1 MKILRKILWFIF
13 GFFYHIMYCLIW
25 GNLGSQYMRNHTLS
39 NKTCITVNEFDEF
52 IEGTG
57 SPISS
62 SSHGQSWIKIFV
74 AIYETWKWK
83 CMSNFLDEN
92 TSTTVYKKGLV
103 ISNENDGQPQNLS
116 IKQFISL
123 SILINLWI
131 QGYMCYISR
140 KWVIRS
146 KAINSHFQC
155 K

>member
-103 ISNENDGQPQNLS
+103 ISYENDGQSQNLS

-131 QGYMCYISR
+131 Q
-140 KWVIRS
+140 
-146 KAINSHFQC
+146 AINSHFQC
-155 K
+155 KYPVYSG